1 MVLCVAARVYY
12 QDEIQLNY
20 IGKYC
25 ISLVIVQPNRYTAIT
40 RKIKTVWLKECLH
53 TKHRQNILTL
63 IPFITRNILR
73 HILNENILLK
83 YKH

>member
-25 ISLVIVQPNRYTAIT
+25 ISLVIVQPNRYTLIT
-40 RKIKTVWLKECLH
+40 RKIKDSVVERVFTH
-53 TKHRQNILTL
+53 QAQTKNRYI
-63 IPFITRNILR
+63 
-73 HILNENILLK
+73 
-83 YKH
+83 